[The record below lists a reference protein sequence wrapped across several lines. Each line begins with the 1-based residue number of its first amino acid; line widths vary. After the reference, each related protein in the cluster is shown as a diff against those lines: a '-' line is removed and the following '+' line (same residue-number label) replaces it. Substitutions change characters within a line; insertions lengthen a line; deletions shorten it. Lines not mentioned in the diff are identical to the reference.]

1 MKTGGLVFKALP
13 LGYDLVLVDSVTGC
27 RNRGTMVRG
36 QQSVEEW
43 RAKAADSVSVVSL
56 PSPPAFQAQKMQRS
70 SVVGLPFCLG
80 LF

>member
-1 MKTGGLVFKALP
+1 MFKALP

-56 PSPPAFQAQKMQRS
+56 PSPLLFKPRKCKDHQKLICPS
-70 SVVGLPFCLG
+70 AWACFEWGTGS
-80 LF
+80 

>member
-1 MKTGGLVFKALP
+1 MFKALP